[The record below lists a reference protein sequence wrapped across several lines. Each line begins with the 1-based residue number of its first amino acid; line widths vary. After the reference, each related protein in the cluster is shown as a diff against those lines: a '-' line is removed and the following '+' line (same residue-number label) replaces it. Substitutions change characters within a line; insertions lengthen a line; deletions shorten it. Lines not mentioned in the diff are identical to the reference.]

1 MAQAILMSGVER
13 RRSWSEE
20 DRRHILAEAFAPGA
34 VAAAV
39 ARRYEVSSGLLYTW
53 RRQARQRDAEP
64 SFVRALVSND
74 ERSEARVARP
84 TCDPA
89 IVIELPSGVCVHIS
103 ALASEEIIVATLKAL
118 RA

>member
-1 MAQAILMSGVER
+1 VAQAILMSGVER

-20 DRRHILAEAFAPGA
+20 DRRRILAEAFAPGA

-53 RRQARQRDAEP
+53 RRQARQRGAEP
-64 SFVRALVSND
+64 SFVRALVSN
-74 ERSEARVARP
+74 ETSGALAARP
-84 TCDPA
+84 ACDTA
-89 IVIELPSGVCVHIS
+89 IVIELPSGVCVKIAVS
-103 ALASEEIIVATLKAL
+103 ASEEIIVATLKAL